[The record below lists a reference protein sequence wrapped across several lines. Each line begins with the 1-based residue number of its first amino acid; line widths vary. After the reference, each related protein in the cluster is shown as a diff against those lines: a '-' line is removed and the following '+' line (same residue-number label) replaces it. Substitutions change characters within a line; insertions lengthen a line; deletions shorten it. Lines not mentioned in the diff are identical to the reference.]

1 MYFLFISLKRI
12 TELYKRYL
20 HVLLDPG
27 WEGEAVCAGDVM
39 ADPRHAAAVRA
50 RGRAEVWPPGGR

>member
-1 MYFLFISLKRI
+1 MYVYIN
-12 TELYKRYL
+12 EVYAWYL

-27 WEGEAVCAGDVM
+27 WEGEAVGAGDVV

-50 RGRAEVWPPGGR
+50 GGRAEVWPPGSR